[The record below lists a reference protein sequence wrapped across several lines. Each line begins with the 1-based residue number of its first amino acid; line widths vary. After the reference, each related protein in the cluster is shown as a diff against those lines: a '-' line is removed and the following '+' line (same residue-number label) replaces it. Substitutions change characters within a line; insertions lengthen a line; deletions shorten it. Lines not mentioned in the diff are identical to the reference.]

1 MDNAKNIVNHMF
13 QHDAFSQWLGIKVKE
28 TSPGRCIASLTVR
41 QEMTNG
47 FGIAHG
53 GITYSLADSVL
64 AFAANGYGKMQ
75 VSLETS
81 ISHFKPCKTGDELT
95 ATAEEINKTKRT
107 AHYQVDIINQNNEH
121 VARFTGVMHNT
132 QKDWEI
138 ND

>member
-1 MDNAKNIVNHMF
+1 MF
-13 QHDAFSQWLGIKVKE
+13 QHDAFSRWLGIEVKE
-28 TSPGRCIASLTVR
+28 TAPGRCIASLTIR

-75 VSLETS
+75 VSLETG
-81 ISHFKPCKTGDELT
+81 ISHFKPCKTGDVLT
-95 ATAEEINKTKRT
+95 ATAEEVNKTTRT
-107 AHYQVDIINQNNEH
+107 AHYQVDIINQHNER

-138 ND
+138 NN